1 MKFAFFSII
10 LFIFIQ
16 SMSAQDHP
24 SDTPPTI
31 IYLIPGQGS
40 DYRVFKNL
48 SFDSSFEIR
57 NIYYSV
63 PEKKMQL
70 PDFARELSAQ
80 IDTSR
85 NFILIGVSLGGMIAS
100 EMNEFLSPEK
110 TILISSAKNRK
121 ELPFRYRFQRIIPLY
136 KIFPKRVLKGGAF
149 IMQPLVEPDRN
160 KDKDTFVGM
169 LKDKDPDFLKRTIG
183 MIMQW
188 DRTEY
193 NKNIL
198 HIHGDKDK
206 TIPIRN
212 VKYDHLVPKGSHM
225 MVLTRGEEI
234 SAIINTLL
242 LN

>member
-1 MKFAFFSII
+1 
-10 LFIFIQ
+10 
-16 SMSAQDHP
+16 MSAQNQPIDNG
-24 SDTPPTI
+24 PTI

-48 SFDSSFEIR
+48 SLDSSFEVR
-57 NIYYSV
+57 NIYYSI
-63 PEKKMQL
+63 PEKGMKL
-70 PDFARELSAQ
+70 PDYARELSKQ
-80 IDTSR
+80 IDTTR
-85 NFILIGVSLGGMIAS
+85 NFILVGVSLGGMIAT
-100 EMNEFLSPEK
+100 EINEFLSPKK
-110 TILISSAKNRK
+110 TIIISSAKNRK

-188 DRTEY
+188 DRTVH
-193 NKNIL
+193 NNNIF

-212 VKYDHLVPKGSHM
+212 VNYNHLIQKGSHM

-234 SAIINTLL
+234 STIINSILHD
-242 LN
+242 

>member
-1 MKFAFFSII
+1 M
-10 LFIFIQ
+10 
-16 SMSAQDHP
+16 
-24 SDTPPTI
+24 
-31 IYLIPGQGS
+31 
-40 DYRVFKNL
+40 
-48 SFDSSFEIR
+48 
-57 NIYYSV
+57 YYSI
-63 PEKKMQL
+63 PEKGMKL
-70 PDFARELSAQ
+70 PDYARELSKQ
-80 IDTSR
+80 IDTTR
-85 NFILIGVSLGGMIAS
+85 NFILVGVSLGGMIAT
-100 EMNEFLSPEK
+100 EINEFLSPKK
-110 TILISSAKNRK
+110 TIIISSAKNRK

-188 DRTEY
+188 DRTVH
-193 NKNIL
+193 NNNIF

-212 VKYDHLVPKGSHM
+212 VNYNHLIQKGSHM

-234 SAIINTLL
+234 STIINSILHD
-242 LN
+242 